1 MTDLEFN
8 QLFAMCMLQNGW
20 FVIVKW
26 HFSVFFSL
34 FVPLSI
40 HILIEQVFQMPRVRT
55 VVLFTVFFCFS
66 AFAI

>member
-1 MTDLEFN
+1 MTDLELN

-20 FVIVKW
+20 LVIVKW

-40 HILIEQVFQMPRVRT
+40 HILIEQVFRCR
-55 VVLFTVFFCFS
+55 
-66 AFAI
+66 A